1 MRRRTRRGE
10 QREADLREQIGRQR
24 ERIRREK
31 SELGRKE
38 KERVRQRMRK
48 GKEIGRKKRKAIR
61 WDTVGTENDGEER
74 QNIIVPH

>member
-1 MRRRTRRGE
+1 
-10 QREADLREQIGRQR
+10 
-24 ERIRREK
+24 
-31 SELGRKE
+31 
-38 KERVRQRMRK
+38 MRK